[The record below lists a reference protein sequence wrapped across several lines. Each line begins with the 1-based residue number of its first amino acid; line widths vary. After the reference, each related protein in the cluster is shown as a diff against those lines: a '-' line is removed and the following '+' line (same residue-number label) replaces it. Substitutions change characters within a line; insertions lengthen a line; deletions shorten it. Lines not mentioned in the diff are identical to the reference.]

1 LNKNKK
7 ITKYFLRLAKT
18 GGMSMLISYFAMF
31 FSLTGIIL
39 NIRKNILC
47 WFCFMISDSL
57 WFTYS
62 IMTGQWAITLTH
74 TVFVITN
81 FIGFYSWSKAKHGKD
96 ANKNQ

>member
-1 LNKNKK
+1 
-7 ITKYFLRLAKT
+7 
-18 GGMSMLISYFAMF
+18 MLISYIAML

-81 FIGFYSWSKAKHGKD
+81 FIGFYSWSKAKHVKD